1 MSKKIIIGIT
11 GSVAAFKS
19 IQLISDLVKQGYQIE
34 VMMSESATRFVTP
47 VCIQSLT
54 KRKVYVDTFDDEN
67 PAIITHVDI
76 VKDADLFMV
85 VPASAHTIAK
95 LAYGM
100 ADNMLTSAFLAATC
114 PKLIAPAMNVHM
126 YENPITQ
133 KNMQLLKETG
143 VVFVEPISGL
153 LACGDTGN
161 GKLADEDTLLEMI
174 DYMLAPKT
182 LSGKNILISAGPT
195 QESLDPVRFITNHSS
210 GKMGYALAKAAFQ
223 LGANVT
229 LVSGPTHLKKPHGV
243 NVIDVI
249 SANDMYHQIIQCVK
263 EYDYMIMS
271 AAVGDYACNEIADEK
286 IKKLT
291 DTLTLELHK
300 NKDILL
306 EIGKRRLASQVICGF
321 AMETSNLIE
330 NAQMK
335 LQKKNCDM
343 IVANHLKTDGAGFQ
357 GDTNVVSILTPQEI
371 ADYQKMSKQELAY
384 IILNQLA
391 FEILNQMKKWEEQ
404 KC

>member
-210 GKMGYALAKAAFQ
+210 GKMGYVLAKAAFQ

-286 IKKLT
+286 IKKHT

-321 AMETSNLIE
+321 AMETSHLIE

-357 GDTNVVSILTPQEI
+357 GDTNVVSILTQQDVT
-371 ADYQKMSKQELAY
+371 DYQKMSKQELAY
-384 IILNQLA
+384 IILNQ
-391 FEILNQMKKWEEQ
+391 MKKLEEE

>member
-11 GSVAAFKS
+11 GSIAAFKS

-95 LAYGM
+95 LTYGM

-249 SANDMYHQIIQCVK
+249 NANDMYHQIIQRVK
-263 EYDYMIMS
+263 EYDYIIMS
-271 AAVGDYACNEIADEK
+271 AAVGDYACNEIADDK
-286 IKKLT
+286 IKKHT

-321 AMETSNLIE
+321 AMETSHLIE

-357 GDTNVVSILTPQEI
+357 GDTNVVSILTQQDVT
-371 ADYQKMSKQELAY
+371 DYQKMSKQELAY
-384 IILNQLA
+384 IILNQ
-391 FEILNQMKKWEEQ
+391 MKKLEEE

>member
-11 GSVAAFKS
+11 GSIAAFKS

-210 GKMGYALAKAAFQ
+210 GKMGYALANAAFQ

-249 SANDMYHQIIQCVK
+249 SANDMYHQIIQRVK

-286 IKKLT
+286 IKKHT

-321 AMETSNLIE
+321 AMETSHLIE

-357 GDTNVVSILTPQEI
+357 GDTNVVSILTQQDVT
-371 ADYQKMSKQELAY
+371 DYQKMSKQELAY
-384 IILNQLA
+384 IILNQ
-391 FEILNQMKKWEEQ
+391 MKKLEEE

>member
-95 LAYGM
+95 LTYGM

-286 IKKLT
+286 IKKHT

-306 EIGKRRLASQVICGF
+306 EIGKRRLSSQVICGF
-321 AMETSNLIE
+321 AMETSHLIE

-357 GDTNVVSILTPQEI
+357 GDTNVVSILTQQEI
-371 ADYQKMSKQELAY
+371 TDYQKMSKQELAY
-384 IILNQLA
+384 IILNQ
-391 FEILNQMKKWEEQ
+391 MKKLEEE

>member
-76 VKDADLFMV
+76 VKDADLLMV

-249 SANDMYHQIIQCVK
+249 SANDMYHQIIQRVK

-286 IKKLT
+286 IKKHT

-321 AMETSNLIE
+321 AMETSHLIE

-357 GDTNVVSILTPQEI
+357 GDTNVVSILTQQEI
-371 ADYQKMSKQELAY
+371 TDYQKMSKQELAY
-384 IILNQLA
+384 IILNQ
-391 FEILNQMKKWEEQ
+391 MKKLEEE
-404 KC
+404 

>member
-11 GSVAAFKS
+11 GSIAAFKS

-249 SANDMYHQIIQCVK
+249 SANDMYHQIIQRVK

-286 IKKLT
+286 IKKHT

-321 AMETSNLIE
+321 AMETSHLIE

-371 ADYQKMSKQELAY
+371 TDYQKMSKQELAY
-384 IILNQLA
+384 IILNQ
-391 FEILNQMKKWEEQ
+391 MKKLEEE

>member
-11 GSVAAFKS
+11 GSIAAFKS
-19 IQLISDLVKQGYQIE
+19 IQLISDLVKRGYQIE

-249 SANDMYHQIIQCVK
+249 SANDMYHQIIQRVK

-286 IKKLT
+286 IKKHT

-321 AMETSNLIE
+321 AMETSHLIE

-371 ADYQKMSKQELAY
+371 TDYQKMSKQELAY
-384 IILNQLA
+384 IILNQ
-391 FEILNQMKKWEEQ
+391 MKKLEEE

>member
-249 SANDMYHQIIQCVK
+249 SANDMYHQIIQRVK

-286 IKKLT
+286 IKKHT

-321 AMETSNLIE
+321 AMETSHLIE

-357 GDTNVVSILTPQEI
+357 RDTNVVSILTQQEVT
-371 ADYQKMSKQELAY
+371 DYQKMSKQELAY
-384 IILNQLA
+384 IILNQ
-391 FEILNQMKKWEEQ
+391 MKKLEEE

>member
-11 GSVAAFKS
+11 GSIAAFKS

-161 GKLADEDTLLEMI
+161 GKLADEDTLLAMI

-286 IKKLT
+286 IKKHT

-321 AMETSNLIE
+321 AMETSHLIE

-357 GDTNVVSILTPQEI
+357 GDTNVVSILTQQEI
-371 ADYQKMSKQELAY
+371 TDYQKMSKQELAY
-384 IILNQLA
+384 IILNQ
-391 FEILNQMKKWEEQ
+391 MKKLEEE

>member
-384 IILNQLA
+384 IILNQ
-391 FEILNQMKKWEEQ
+391 MKKLEEE

>member
-47 VCIQSLT
+47 VCIQSLI

-286 IKKLT
+286 IKKHT

-321 AMETSNLIE
+321 AMETSHLIE

-357 GDTNVVSILTPQEI
+357 GDTNVVSILTQQEI
-371 ADYQKMSKQELAY
+371 TDYQKMSKQELAY
-384 IILNQLA
+384 IILNQ
-391 FEILNQMKKWEEQ
+391 MKKLEEE

>member
-11 GSVAAFKS
+11 GSIAAFKS

-271 AAVGDYACNEIADEK
+271 SAVGDYACNEISDEK
-286 IKKLT
+286 IKKHT

-321 AMETSNLIE
+321 AMETSHLIE

-357 GDTNVVSILTPQEI
+357 GDTNVVSILTQQEI
-371 ADYQKMSKQELAY
+371 TDYQKMSKQELAY
-384 IILNQLA
+384 IILNQ
-391 FEILNQMKKWEEQ
+391 MKKLEEE

>member
-19 IQLISDLVKQGYQIE
+19 IQLISDLVKQEYQIE

-286 IKKLT
+286 IKKHT

-321 AMETSNLIE
+321 AMETSHLIE

-357 GDTNVVSILTPQEI
+357 GDTNVVSILTQQEI
-371 ADYQKMSKQELAY
+371 TDYQKMSKQELAY
-384 IILNQLA
+384 IILNQ
-391 FEILNQMKKWEEQ
+391 MKKLEEE

>member
-47 VCIQSLT
+47 VCIQSLI

-161 GKLADEDTLLEMI
+161 GKLADEDILLEMI

-249 SANDMYHQIIQCVK
+249 SANDMYHQIIQRVK

-286 IKKLT
+286 IKKHT

-321 AMETSNLIE
+321 AMETSHLIE

-357 GDTNVVSILTPQEI
+357 GDTNVVSILTQQDVT
-371 ADYQKMSKQELAY
+371 DYQKMSKQELAY
-384 IILNQLA
+384 IILNQ
-391 FEILNQMKKWEEQ
+391 MKKLEEE

>member
-357 GDTNVVSILTPQEI
+357 GDTNVVSILTQQDVT
-371 ADYQKMSKQELAY
+371 DYQKMSKQELAY
-384 IILNQLA
+384 IILNQ
-391 FEILNQMKKWEEQ
+391 MKKLEEE

>member
-11 GSVAAFKS
+11 GSIAAFKS

-133 KNMQLLKETG
+133 KNMQLLKEIG

-249 SANDMYHQIIQCVK
+249 SANDMYHQIIQRVK

-286 IKKLT
+286 IKKHT

-321 AMETSNLIE
+321 AMETSHLIE

-357 GDTNVVSILTPQEI
+357 GDTNVVSILTQQEI
-371 ADYQKMSKQELAY
+371 TDYQKMSKQELAY
-384 IILNQLA
+384 IILNQ
-391 FEILNQMKKWEEQ
+391 MKKLEEE

>member
-11 GSVAAFKS
+11 GSIAAFKS

-143 VVFVEPISGL
+143 VVFVEPILGL

-249 SANDMYHQIIQCVK
+249 SANDMYHQIIQRVK
-263 EYDYMIMS
+263 EYDYIIMS

-286 IKKLT
+286 IKKHT

-321 AMETSNLIE
+321 AMETSHLIE

-357 GDTNVVSILTPQEI
+357 GDTNVVSILTQQDVT
-371 ADYQKMSKQELAY
+371 DYQKMSKQELAY
-384 IILNQLA
+384 IILNQ
-391 FEILNQMKKWEEQ
+391 MKKLEEER
-404 KC
+404 C

>member
-11 GSVAAFKS
+11 GSIAAFKS

-95 LAYGM
+95 LTYGM

-243 NVIDVI
+243 NVIGVI
-249 SANDMYHQIIQCVK
+249 SANDMYHQIIQRVK
-263 EYDYMIMS
+263 EYDYIIMS

-286 IKKLT
+286 IKKHT

-321 AMETSNLIE
+321 AMETSHLIE

-371 ADYQKMSKQELAY
+371 TDYQKMSKQELAY
-384 IILNQLA
+384 IILNQ
-391 FEILNQMKKWEEQ
+391 MKKLEEE

>member
-11 GSVAAFKS
+11 GSIAAFKS

-249 SANDMYHQIIQCVK
+249 SANDMYHQIIQRVK

-286 IKKLT
+286 IKKHT

-306 EIGKRRLASQVICGF
+306 EIGKRRLTSQVICGF
-321 AMETSNLIE
+321 AMETSHLIE

-371 ADYQKMSKQELAY
+371 TDYQKMSKQELAY
-384 IILNQLA
+384 IILNQ
-391 FEILNQMKKWEEQ
+391 MKKLEEE

>member
-321 AMETSNLIE
+321 AMETSHLIE

-343 IVANHLKTDGAGFQ
+343 IVANHIKTDGAGFQ
-357 GDTNVVSILTPQEI
+357 GDTNVVSILTQQEI
-371 ADYQKMSKQELAY
+371 TDYQKMSKQELAY
-384 IILNQLA
+384 IILNQ
-391 FEILNQMKKWEEQ
+391 MKKLEEE

>member
-54 KRKVYVDTFDDEN
+54 KRKVYVDTFDEEN

-249 SANDMYHQIIQCVK
+249 SANDMYHQIIQRVK

-286 IKKLT
+286 IKKHT

-321 AMETSNLIE
+321 AMETSHLIE

-357 GDTNVVSILTPQEI
+357 GDTNVVSILTQQEI
-371 ADYQKMSKQELAY
+371 TDYQKMSKQELAY
-384 IILNQLA
+384 IILNQ
-391 FEILNQMKKWEEQ
+391 MKKLEEE

>member
-11 GSVAAFKS
+11 GSIAAFKS

-249 SANDMYHQIIQCVK
+249 SANDMYHQIIQRVK
-263 EYDYMIMS
+263 EYDYIIMS

-286 IKKLT
+286 IKKHT

-321 AMETSNLIE
+321 AMETSHLIE

-357 GDTNVVSILTPQEI
+357 GDTNVVSILTQQDVT
-371 ADYQKMSKQELAY
+371 DYQKMSKQELAY
-384 IILNQLA
+384 IILNQ
-391 FEILNQMKKWEEQ
+391 MKKLEEE

>member
-54 KRKVYVDTFDDEN
+54 KRKVYVDTFNDEN

-249 SANDMYHQIIQCVK
+249 SANDMYHQIIQRVK

-286 IKKLT
+286 IKKHT

-321 AMETSNLIE
+321 AMETSHLIE

-357 GDTNVVSILTPQEI
+357 GDTNVVSILTQQDVT
-371 ADYQKMSKQELAY
+371 DYQKMSKQELAY
-384 IILNQLA
+384 IILNQ
-391 FEILNQMKKWEEQ
+391 MKKLEEE

>member
-34 VMMSESATRFVTP
+34 VMMSESATRFLTP

-143 VVFVEPISGL
+143 VIFVEPISGL

-249 SANDMYHQIIQCVK
+249 SANDMYHQIIQRVK

-286 IKKLT
+286 IKKHT

-321 AMETSNLIE
+321 AMETSHLIE

-357 GDTNVVSILTPQEI
+357 GDTNVVSILTQQEI
-371 ADYQKMSKQELAY
+371 TDYQKMSKQELAY
-384 IILNQLA
+384 IILNQ
-391 FEILNQMKKWEEQ
+391 MKKLEEE

>member
-11 GSVAAFKS
+11 GSIAAFKS

-114 PKLIAPAMNVHM
+114 SKLIAPAMNVHM

-249 SANDMYHQIIQCVK
+249 SANDMYHQIIQRVK

-286 IKKLT
+286 IKKHT

-321 AMETSNLIE
+321 AMETSHLIE

-371 ADYQKMSKQELAY
+371 TDYQKMSKQELAY
-384 IILNQLA
+384 IILNQ
-391 FEILNQMKKWEEQ
+391 MKKLEEE

>member
-11 GSVAAFKS
+11 GSIAAFKS
-19 IQLISDLVKQGYQIE
+19 IQLISDLVKRGYQIE

-249 SANDMYHQIIQCVK
+249 SANDMYHQIIQRVK
-263 EYDYMIMS
+263 EYDYIIMS

-286 IKKLT
+286 IKKHT

-321 AMETSNLIE
+321 AMETSHLIE

-371 ADYQKMSKQELAY
+371 TDYQKMSKQELAY
-384 IILNQLA
+384 IILNQ
-391 FEILNQMKKWEEQ
+391 MKKLEEE

>member
-286 IKKLT
+286 IKKHT

-357 GDTNVVSILTPQEI
+357 GDTNVVSILTQQDVT
-371 ADYQKMSKQELAY
+371 DYQKMSKQELAY
-384 IILNQLA
+384 IILNQ
-391 FEILNQMKKWEEQ
+391 MKKLEEE

>member
-210 GKMGYALAKAAFQ
+210 GKMGYALTKAAFQ

-249 SANDMYHQIIQCVK
+249 SANDMYHQIIQRVK

-286 IKKLT
+286 IKKHT

-321 AMETSNLIE
+321 AMETSHLIE

-357 GDTNVVSILTPQEI
+357 GDTNVVSILTQQDVT
-371 ADYQKMSKQELAY
+371 DYQKMSKQELAY
-384 IILNQLA
+384 IILNQ
-391 FEILNQMKKWEEQ
+391 MKKLEEE

>member
-85 VPASAHTIAK
+85 VPASAHTITK

-286 IKKLT
+286 IKKHT

-321 AMETSNLIE
+321 AMETSHLIE

-357 GDTNVVSILTPQEI
+357 GDTNVVSILTQQEI
-371 ADYQKMSKQELAY
+371 TDYQKMSKQELAY
-384 IILNQLA
+384 IILNQ
-391 FEILNQMKKWEEQ
+391 MKKLEEE